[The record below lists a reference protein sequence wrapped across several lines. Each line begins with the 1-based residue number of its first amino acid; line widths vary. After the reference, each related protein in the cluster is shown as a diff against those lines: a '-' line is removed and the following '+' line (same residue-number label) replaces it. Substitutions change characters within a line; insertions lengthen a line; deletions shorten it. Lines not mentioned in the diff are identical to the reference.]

1 MIYTAQELKA
11 KFGNYQRINKALTD
25 GKYIKLSHGLYAD
38 SDPNLSE
45 LEALFMRYPNAV
57 LTMQSA
63 FSFYGLSDYVPDKY
77 YVATAQ
83 NAHVINNA
91 KVKQIFISNEIFV
104 FGKETIKTQ
113 YGTINIY
120 DKERLLIELFRLK
133 TKIDYPLYKEVVNSY
148 RKLMANH
155 ELDNHKIVKYCS
167 LFKNGASLRKQIYE
181 IIV

>member
-11 KFGNYQRINKALTD
+11 KLGNYQRINKAISD
-25 GKYIKLSHGLYAD
+25 GDYIKLSHGLYVD

-63 FSFYGLSDYVPDKY
+63 FAFHGLSDYIPDKY
-77 YVATAQ
+77 YVATVQ
-83 NAHVINNA
+83 NAHVINNS
-91 KVKQIFISNEIFV
+91 KVTQIFVLNKIFA
-104 FGKETIKTQ
+104 FGKETIKTK

-167 LFKNGASLRKQIYE
+167 LLKKR
-181 IIV
+181 